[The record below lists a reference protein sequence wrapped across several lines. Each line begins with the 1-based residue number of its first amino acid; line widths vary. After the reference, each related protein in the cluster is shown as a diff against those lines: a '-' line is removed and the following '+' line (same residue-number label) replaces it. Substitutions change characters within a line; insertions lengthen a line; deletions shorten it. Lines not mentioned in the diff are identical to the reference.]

1 MIISIKIYHK
11 MSIPFT
17 DGITQT
23 DWKILNLILVPNFPK
38 CFYYEQKIIYFALIN
53 KRAGRENQAS

>member
-1 MIISIKIYHK
+1 